1 MDKTTKFTS
10 HVSWAVWEKPHSI
23 LTNALQRNRLDLLV
37 EFLWSWIHCNWPQV
51 CHLWKFQEHFLTFSW
66 YLACGGFIFQ
76 FPLLSK
82 CKCIRKLLT
91 EAQEYS
97 DEVTITDFPGGAEC
111 FEMCAKFCY
120 GIAFTLSAHNLV
132 EVCCG
137 AKYLEMTEEMENG
150 NLSFKLEVFLNSS
163 ILRSWKDAII
173 CLQTCNAHMPW
184 AEDLKVKK
192 LLSKLL

>member
-1 MDKTTKFTS
+1 
-10 HVSWAVWEKPHSI
+10 
-23 LTNALQRNRLDLLV
+23 LL
-37 EFLWSWIHCNWPQV
+37 
-51 CHLWKFQEHFLTFSW
+51 
-66 YLACGGFIFQ
+66 A
-76 FPLLSK
+76 
-82 CKCIRKLLT
+82 

-184 AEDLKVKK
+184 AEDLKVKN